1 MSNKFKWYSSF
12 SNYVQHLQRNL
23 WDNRNITKSFIV
35 VSGVTAHRVQCTLTV
50 KHLKLQFFFLAIQ
63 NFNSVLNKDSDFSV
77 YDKLYNDNA
86 FLDALRNV
94 KDFLSI
100 RTFFNRGDRSYWA
113 NVLRTFYGNI
123 PILTFLE
130 MLKVFPLLSRCVICW
145 RRPSNC
151 SPTFFVSSA
160 FERANSIIHFI
171 IFIIFIL

>member
-100 RTFFNRGDRSYWA
+100 RTFFNRGDHRPLKRSWKHTTCYMF
-113 NVLRTFYGNI
+113 LLKGKYRFGSNI
-123 PILTFLE
+123 VKI
-130 MLKVFPLLSRCVICW
+130 K
-145 RRPSNC
+145 RR
-151 SPTFFVSSA
+151 
-160 FERANSIIHFI
+160 R
-171 IFIIFIL
+171 